1 MRGDQAQKESG
12 ATTANRDNYYKSGAQ
27 QCELETK
34 LLFKS
39 FGKTSDK
46 NSGLESPCY
55 KTLGL

>member
-34 LLFKS
+34 LLLKA
-39 FGKTSDK
+39 
-46 NSGLESPCY
+46 LEKPQT
-55 KTLGL
+55 KTLD